1 MTRPTCWRN
10 TPRRR
15 RPEHGPSR
23 PRRPSVR
30 RSWAHPKETR
40 SPTRLREEPSATGS
54 SRSSRSP
61 AEPVM
66 TVHGR
71 DRGQPVREAPRV
83 RDLPAPRKNES
94 AAGGAM
100 QRVFAW
106 PYRGILAFLLW
117 TGVRPWQLTLL
128 SLALNVVTGVLIVTG
143 AWLAAG
149 GVLILAGAS
158 DVFDGSVARHRGEA
172 KRAGAFMDS
181 VLDRVS
187 DMILSETRSS
197 TESMN
202 APARLASPRCRATDP
217 SKTSDAPARMRTPP
231 RPANHRSRS

>member
-1 MTRPTCWRN
+1 
-10 TPRRR
+10 
-15 RPEHGPSR
+15 
-23 PRRPSVR
+23 
-30 RSWAHPKETR
+30 
-40 SPTRLREEPSATGS
+40 
-54 SRSSRSP
+54 
-61 AEPVM
+61 M

-71 DRGQPVREAPRV
+71 DRGQPFREAPRV
-83 RDLPAPRKNES
+83 RDMPAPRKNES

-106 PYRGILAFLLW
+106 PYRGILAFLIW

-143 AWLAAG
+143 SWLAAG

-187 DMILSETRSS
+187 DMILFSCLFW
-197 TESMN
+197 
-202 APARLASPRCRATDP
+202 RLAADGKSLEAALALITLVVSLVVSHIRAEAEAAGVLL
-217 SKTSDAPARMRTPP
+217 SDGLFQRLERVLALIIGLVIPGAMLPVLVLLSVLGTVTVVQRVYSALRG
-231 RPANHRSRS
+231 A